1 MFLFIRKVV
10 RYCTSEGF
18 WKMIYLQFFFFFR
31 MRSEVDSFS
40 WNWTQFQD
48 QPGQLW
54 LTSLDAGV
62 SDLTHSAAEKGAVT
76 WVASDGTFA
85 PAADPGSQSYLQCT
99 FSSCRALKYLR
110 GWLHRGTPFLWSF
123 GCAGLTAVFGC
134 GMQNWSPFLFFFHKQ
149 IGMQPDLNPIV
160 ISSS

>member
-1 MFLFIRKVV
+1 
-10 RYCTSEGF
+10 
-18 WKMIYLQFFFFFR
+18 

-85 PAADPGSQSYLQCT
+85 PAADPGSQSYLQRI
-99 FSSCRALKYLR
+99 FSSCWNIYVDDYTEEHHFCGVLEARVWQLFLGAECKTDLR
-110 GWLHRGTPFLWSF
+110 FCFFPQTNWHAARPESNCNQLFLIQ
-123 GCAGLTAVFGC
+123 LVRE
-134 GMQNWSPFLFFFHKQ
+134 
-149 IGMQPDLNPIV
+149 IV
-160 ISSS
+160 IIW